1 MLSVAGPGSIRKLL
15 FFFYARIQ
23 PNTDEFI
30 LYLHRNYAP
39 YFMKDK
45 FDFYQDYYFRELN
58 RRNEINS
65 SLSIPI
71 GLITALVGG
80 GSYLITNFEYH
91 VSLWLT
97 IPFIVAMLAG
107 LVFLGLSVY
116 NLIKAYTNFPG
127 RYDYVIIADNDD
139 IEKYRQ
145 ELKAYYA
152 ANPSFPDSSEEDFEQ
167 YLIASMVRNTGANQK
182 NNKRKLKFSYN
193 CEKHLIITLIVIS
206 VSLPFFFINYWLK
219 PEKKPSFSAKVVPP
233 GMLEIIQ
240 NSK

>member
-1 MLSVAGPGSIRKLL
+1 
-15 FFFYARIQ
+15 
-23 PNTDEFI
+23 
-30 LYLHRNYAP
+30 
-39 YFMKDK
+39 MKDK

-97 IPFIVAMLAG
+97 IPFIVTILIGM
-107 LVFLGLSVY
+107 VFLVLSVY

-127 RYDYVIIADNDD
+127 RYYYILIADNEV

-145 ELKAYYA
+145 DLKAYYA
-152 ANPSFPDSSEEDFEQ
+152 ANPSLPDASEEEFEQ
-167 YLIASMVRNTGANQK
+167 YLIANMVKYTGANQK
-182 NNKRKLKFSYN
+182 NNRRKTKFSYN
-193 CEKHLIITLIVIS
+193 CEKHLIISLIV
-206 VSLPFFFINYWLK
+206 VSIGLPFFSINYWLK
-219 PEKKPSFSAKVVPP
+219 PEKKVIFNAKVVPP
-233 GMLEIIQ
+233 GTLEIIG
-240 NSK
+240 NTK